1 MDTALK
7 CANCGISFVNR
18 QRRRKH
24 YLKCQPV
31 LQAVVNS
38 ESDAEDK
45 VIQDLVHYIEY
56 IMLLGNY
63 KCIYRKYIMLLSN
76 TVYRDVDWSEKSGF
90 GPNSDQV
97 MIWSYFGPNN

>member
-1 MDTALK
+1 MDKDTAVK
-7 CANCGISFVNR
+7 CINYRSSLINK

-31 LQAVVNS
+31 VNS
-38 ESDAEDK
+38 ESEAEDK

-76 TVYRDVDWSEKSGF
+76 KVYRDIDWSEKLGF